1 MNDNR
6 QTTVSRVDYVR
17 TVRTRC
23 VFFSARVSD
32 VLFVHW
38 DFQCQCDGSELKPRF
53 VDFEFEHARVP
64 FLRARGGRTSPPV
77 PSGDVR
83 AMSSSADDLRGSASE
98 PGAAVAP
105 GTPSPFDRLP
115 GEDVPDAGIAGDA
128 ATDPSVPP
136 PATPSWFDASA
147 FANPSFDAAAYVDD
161 MSAYVSMDALRDELE
176 SYQKHL
182 RKLLVD
188 AVNADYDVFL
198 SLGEGLV
205 DVREVVDAQM
215 EAPIEA
221 FKRDVGATRA
231 EIVELL
237 NDLREKLR
245 RRAECAERRATLE
258 LMLDANN
265 VASKV
270 ERLLDQLDA
279 SGDES
284 VTNRVASEPPKHSD
298 KENKETTWTWEGPDS
313 ENERSRR
320 ASDAKREESD
330 ADADAD
336 ADAAFESEVAAAAA
350 AAAAEMFSVTGTVG
364 TDGLDAL
371 HSGVA
376 ADGPSAAALAL
387 ADEPS
392 RASDRGFLD
401 ASSRRAS
408 ALRERCRL
416 LERVAGEANRSRF
429 FQTQGDEKNL
439 GFVKGLKPRV
449 ERSEARLADAVA
461 KAIAEACAS
470 RDAVA
475 VARCLSAYVA
485 LGRASEAE
493 RAIREARV
501 APAVAEA
508 LKNGFQTVS
517 NDFAALLETCVD
529 AALRSVDVE
538 LETTSPRWNRN
549 RKTVSG
555 KTVSGG
561 DDDVHAGA
569 TSSAA
574 NLDARVCV
582 LGGCVLAEIDE
593 RIAAYAPGA
602 YTPGAPD
609 AFFKNHL
616 AACAAIDALERAL
629 PPTRAAL
636 ALFRASEPTLAF
648 FKRWNVAAYFALR
661 RREIVTRLDAELEED
676 RLTRAVAGAEDG
688 AAFATAAAAGTYAAL
703 EKCFDTERVFL
714 PRAADKFVKLAAQ
727 ILARFGGWVVAGAT
741 SVAPADSERPGAG
754 REAPPAER
762 DSASGPA
769 DSERPDSLKESGE
782 SLPPRDTPSVVSWGA
797 TASDEDLL
805 RLRSDVEVLA
815 ARVETALAPRVA
827 ASLARTLGGAAA
839 AAATEVLND
848 GAASL
853 TRARDSG
860 PADDCLRDGSDRHPS
875 LDGSSV
881 NTRSAAESLDARL
894 ASDVVRRCAVALG
907 QLKGV
912 TATFRMTNKP
922 MPTKPSHFANG
933 VVEPLRRFAE
943 SGAVR
948 EASAPTRRALVDAAV
963 AGVCAAYEKAAAD
976 LTVSVR
982 KTEASLIRLKDRKGE
997 KGLGSS
1003 ATASTAPGSASGGP
1017 GPTDAEK
1024 ICRQVRLDA
1033 EAFGRAVARLG
1044 FDPEKSDAFAKLWD
1058 VCGEGDAFSSA

>member
-1 MNDNR
+1 MTAR
-6 QTTVSRVDYVR
+6 I
-17 TVRTRC
+17 
-23 VFFSARVSD
+23 FFSYADR
-32 VLFVHW
+32 
-38 DFQCQCDGSELKPRF
+38 GSNSI
-53 VDFEFEHARVP
+53 EHARAP

-83 AMSSSADDLRGSASE
+83 AMSSSADDLRGSATE

-115 GEDVPDAGIAGDA
+115 GEDVPDAGIAGDV

-182 RKLLVD
+182 RNLLVD

-215 EAPIEA
+215 AAPIEA

-279 SGDES
+279 SGDDT
-284 VTNRVASEPPKHSD
+284 TNLVASEPTTHAPAG
-298 KENKETTWTWEGPDS
+298 KENKETTWTWEGPER
-313 ENERSRR
+313 ENERS
-320 ASDAKREESD
+320 ASDAKRED
-330 ADADAD
+330 LKDADAD

-350 AAAAEMFSVTGTVG
+350 AEVFSVAGTSVV
-364 TDGLDAL
+364 GLDAL
-371 HSGVA
+371 HPGVA

-392 RASDRGFLD
+392 RASESLD

-439 GFVKGLKPRV
+439 AFVKGLKPRV
-449 ERSEARLADAVA
+449 ELSEARLADAVA
-461 KAIAEACAS
+461 KAVAEACAS

-485 LGRASEAE
+485 LGRAAEAE

-508 LKNGFQTVS
+508 LKRHEAHSEAQS
-517 NDFAALLETCVD
+517 DFAALLETCVD

-538 LETTSPRWNRN
+538 LETTSPRWR
-549 RKTVSG
+549 RTETGTETV
-555 KTVSGG
+555 TGG

-593 RIAAYAPGA
+593 RVAAYAPGA

-636 ALFRASEPTLAF
+636 ALFRASEPTLTF

-676 RLTRAVAGAEDG
+676 RLTRAVAGVEDGDGTALSQKKTPPG

-703 EKCFDTERVFL
+703 EKCFDAERVFL

-741 SVAPADSERPGAG
+741 SVAPAAPSVGAG
-754 REAPPAER
+754 REAPLAEAY
-762 DSASGPA
+762 DSASSGQA
-769 DSERPDSLKESGE
+769 DCERPGESGSLSLESLE
-782 SLPPRDTPSVVSWGA
+782 SLPPQEKNTPSVVSWGA

-805 RLRSDVEVLA
+805 RLRGDVEVLA

-827 ASLARTLGGAAA
+827 AALARTLGDAAA
-839 AAATEVLND
+839 AAATEVLYD
-848 GAASL
+848 GAAAL

-860 PADDCLRDGSDRHPS
+860 ESRTDESFTKTN
-875 LDGSSV
+875 V
-881 NTRSAAESLDARL
+881 NARSAAESLDARL

-997 KGLGSS
+997 KEKVSAAATS
-1003 ATASTAPGSASGGP
+1003 ATASTAPGTRG

-1044 FDPEKSDAFAKLWD
+1044 FDPEKSDAFAKLWE

>member
-1 MNDNR
+1 
-6 QTTVSRVDYVR
+6 
-17 TVRTRC
+17 
-23 VFFSARVSD
+23 
-32 VLFVHW
+32 
-38 DFQCQCDGSELKPRF
+38 
-53 VDFEFEHARVP
+53 
-64 FLRARGGRTSPPV
+64 
-77 PSGDVR
+77 
-83 AMSSSADDLRGSASE
+83 MSSSADDLRGSASE

-182 RKLLVD
+182 RNLLVD

-279 SGDES
+279 SGDD
-284 VTNRVASEPPKHSD
+284 TTHRVASEPQTHGATEPAG
-298 KENKETTWTWEGPDS
+298 KENEETTWTWEGPERDKK
-313 ENERSRR
+313 NERS
-320 ASDAKREESD
+320 ASDAKREDSD
-330 ADADAD
+330 ADADD
-336 ADAAFESEVAAAAA
+336 FDAAFESEVAAAAA
-350 AAAAEMFSVTGTVG
+350 LEVFSVAGTSAAG
-364 TDGLDAL
+364 MDAL
-371 HSGVA
+371 LPGVA

-387 ADEPS
+387 ADAPS
-392 RASDRGFLD
+392 RDAPSGDAPSRERLD

-439 GFVKGLKPRV
+439 AFVKGLKSRV

-461 KAIAEACAS
+461 KATAEACAS

-485 LGRASEAE
+485 LGRAAEAE
-493 RAIREARV
+493 RAIRETRV

-508 LKNGFQTVS
+508 LKNHEAQSGES
-517 NDFAALLETCVD
+517 DFAALLETCVD
-529 AALRSVDVE
+529 AALLSVDVE
-538 LETTSPRWNRN
+538 LEVTSPGWRRT
-549 RKTVSG
+549 KTG
-555 KTVSGG
+555 TGTGTETVSGG

-574 NLDARVCV
+574 NLDAHVCV

-593 RIAAYAPGA
+593 RVAAYAPGA

-636 ALFRASEPTLAF
+636 ALFRASEPTLTF

-754 REAPPAER
+754 QEAPPAER

-782 SLPPRDTPSVVSWGA
+782 SLSPQDTPSVVSWGA

>member
-1 MNDNR
+1 
-6 QTTVSRVDYVR
+6 
-17 TVRTRC
+17 
-23 VFFSARVSD
+23 
-32 VLFVHW
+32 
-38 DFQCQCDGSELKPRF
+38 
-53 VDFEFEHARVP
+53 
-64 FLRARGGRTSPPV
+64 
-77 PSGDVR
+77 
-83 AMSSSADDLRGSASE
+83 MSSSADDLRGSASE

-279 SGDES
+279 SGDDT
-284 VTNRVASEPPKHSD
+284 TNRVASEPPSHRN

-320 ASDAKREESD
+320 ASDAQREDS
-330 ADADAD
+330 DAD
-336 ADAAFESEVAAAAA
+336 ADAAFESEVAA

-392 RASDRGFLD
+392 RASESLD
-401 ASSRRAS
+401 ASSRRAL

-508 LKNGFQTVS
+508 LKRHEAQHS
-517 NDFAALLETCVD
+517 EAQSDFAALLETCVD

-538 LETTSPRWNRN
+538 LEVTSPRWNRN
-549 RKTVSG
+549 RKTG
-555 KTVSGG
+555 TETVSGG

-616 AACAAIDALERAL
+616 AACAAIDALERAP

-636 ALFRASEPTLAF
+636 ALFRSADVRNRCSSQHAGPSSIVLIMEPAPIHH
-648 FKRWNVAAYFALR
+648 R
-661 RREIVTRLDAELEED
+661 RT
-676 RLTRAVAGAEDG
+676 
-688 AAFATAAAAGTYAAL
+688 
-703 EKCFDTERVFL
+703 
-714 PRAADKFVKLAAQ
+714 
-727 ILARFGGWVVAGAT
+727 
-741 SVAPADSERPGAG
+741 
-754 REAPPAER
+754 
-762 DSASGPA
+762 
-769 DSERPDSLKESGE
+769 
-782 SLPPRDTPSVVSWGA
+782 
-797 TASDEDLL
+797 
-805 RLRSDVEVLA
+805 VEV
-815 ARVETALAPRVA
+815 
-827 ASLARTLGGAAA
+827 
-839 AAATEVLND
+839 D
-848 GAASL
+848 W
-853 TRARDSG
+853 
-860 PADDCLRDGSDRHPS
+860 
-875 LDGSSV
+875 
-881 NTRSAAESLDARL
+881 
-894 ASDVVRRCAVALG
+894 
-907 QLKGV
+907 
-912 TATFRMTNKP
+912 M
-922 MPTKPSHFANG
+922 
-933 VVEPLRRFAE
+933 
-943 SGAVR
+943 
-948 EASAPTRRALVDAAV
+948 
-963 AGVCAAYEKAAAD
+963 
-976 LTVSVR
+976 
-982 KTEASLIRLKDRKGE
+982 
-997 KGLGSS
+997 
-1003 ATASTAPGSASGGP
+1003 
-1017 GPTDAEK
+1017 
-1024 ICRQVRLDA
+1024 
-1033 EAFGRAVARLG
+1033 
-1044 FDPEKSDAFAKLWD
+1044 
-1058 VCGEGDAFSSA
+1058 

>member
-1 MNDNR
+1 MTAR
-6 QTTVSRVDYVR
+6 I
-17 TVRTRC
+17 
-23 VFFSARVSD
+23 FFSYADR
-32 VLFVHW
+32 
-38 DFQCQCDGSELKPRF
+38 GSNSI
-53 VDFEFEHARVP
+53 EHARAP

-115 GEDVPDAGIAGDA
+115 GEDVPDAGIAGDV

-182 RKLLVD
+182 RNLLVD

-215 EAPIEA
+215 AAPIEA

-279 SGDES
+279 SGDDT
-284 VTNRVASEPPKHSD
+284 TNLVASEPTTRVPAG
-298 KENKETTWTWEGPDS
+298 KENKETTWTWEGPELLEN
-313 ENERSRR
+313 ENERS
-320 ASDAKREESD
+320 ASDAKRED
-330 ADADAD
+330 LKDADAD

-350 AAAAEMFSVTGTVG
+350 AEVFSVAGTSVV
-364 TDGLDAL
+364 GLDAL
-371 HSGVA
+371 HPGVA

-392 RASDRGFLD
+392 RASESLKKN

-439 GFVKGLKPRV
+439 AFVKGLKPRV

-461 KAIAEACAS
+461 KAVAEACAS

-485 LGRASEAE
+485 LGRAAEAE

-508 LKNGFQTVS
+508 LKRHEATLSEAQS
-517 NDFAALLETCVD
+517 DFAALLETCVD

-538 LETTSPRWNRN
+538 LEVTSPKWRRRTETGTETDLKN
-549 RKTVSG
+549 
-555 KTVSGG
+555 SGG

-593 RIAAYAPGA
+593 RVAAYAPGA

-636 ALFRASEPTLAF
+636 ALFRASEPTLTF

-688 AAFATAAAAGTYAAL
+688 DGTALSQAPPGAAFATAAAAGTYAAL
-703 EKCFDTERVFL
+703 EKCFDAERVFL

-741 SVAPADSERPGAG
+741 SVAPAAPSVGAG
-754 REAPPAER
+754 REAPLAEAY
-762 DSASGPA
+762 DSASSGQA
-769 DSERPDSLKESGE
+769 DCERPGESGSLSLE
-782 SLPPRDTPSVVSWGA
+782 SLPPQDTPSVVSWGA

-805 RLRSDVEVLA
+805 RLRGDVEVLA

-827 ASLARTLGGAAA
+827 AALARTLGDAAA
-839 AAATEVLND
+839 AAATEVLCD
-848 GAASL
+848 GAAAL
-853 TRARDSG
+853 TRARDS
-860 PADDCLRDGSDRHPS
+860 DES
-875 LDGSSV
+875 LDESFKKTNV
-881 NTRSAAESLDARL
+881 NARSAAESLDARL

-997 KGLGSS
+997 KEKVSAAATS
-1003 ATASTAPGSASGGP
+1003 ATASTAPGTRG

-1044 FDPEKSDAFAKLWD
+1044 FDPEKSDAFAKLWE

>member
-1 MNDNR
+1 
-6 QTTVSRVDYVR
+6 
-17 TVRTRC
+17 
-23 VFFSARVSD
+23 
-32 VLFVHW
+32 
-38 DFQCQCDGSELKPRF
+38 
-53 VDFEFEHARVP
+53 
-64 FLRARGGRTSPPV
+64 
-77 PSGDVR
+77 
-83 AMSSSADDLRGSASE
+83 MSSSADDLRGSASE

-128 ATDPSVPP
+128 ATDPSVAPP
-136 PATPSWFDASA
+136 GTPSWFDASA

-182 RKLLVD
+182 RNLLVD

-215 EAPIEA
+215 AAPIEA

-279 SGDES
+279 SGDDT
-284 VTNRVASEPPKHSD
+284 TNRVASEPPSHRN
-298 KENKETTWTWEGPDS
+298 KENKETTWTWEGPELLEN
-313 ENERSRR
+313 ENERS
-320 ASDAKREESD
+320 ASDAKRED
-330 ADADAD
+330 LKDADAD

-350 AAAAEMFSVTGTVG
+350 AEVFSVAGTSVV
-364 TDGLDAL
+364 GLDAL
-371 HSGVA
+371 HPGVA

-392 RASDRGFLD
+392 RASESLD
-401 ASSRRAS
+401 ASSRRAL

-475 VARCLSAYVA
+475 VARCLSAYAA

-508 LKNGFQTVS
+508 LKNQSGFQTETGDERAFQ
-517 NDFAALLETCVD
+517 NFAALLETCVD

-538 LETTSPRWNRN
+538 LEVTSPRWNRN
-549 RKTVSG
+549 RKTG
-555 KTVSGG
+555 TETVSGG

-636 ALFRASEPTLAF
+636 ALFRASEPTLTF

-754 REAPPAER
+754 QEAPPAER

-769 DSERPDSLKESGE
+769 DSERPDSLKES
-782 SLPPRDTPSVVSWGA
+782 SVVSWGA

-860 PADDCLRDGSDRHPS
+860 PADDCLQNGSDRHPS

-922 MPTKPSHFANG
+922 MPEKPSHFAAG

-943 SGAVR
+943 SEAMR
-948 EASAPTRRALVDAAV
+948 RASAATRRAVVNAAV
-963 AGVCAAYEKAAAD
+963 TGVCAAYAAAAAD

-982 KTEASLIRLKDRKGE
+982 KTEASLIRLKDRKLKDGE
-997 KGLGSS
+997 KEKGSS
-1003 ATASTAPGSASGGP
+1003 EPSSTSATS

-1044 FDPEKSDAFAKLWD
+1044 FDTDESDAFAELWG
-1058 VCGEGDAFSSA
+1058 VCGEGDAFAA